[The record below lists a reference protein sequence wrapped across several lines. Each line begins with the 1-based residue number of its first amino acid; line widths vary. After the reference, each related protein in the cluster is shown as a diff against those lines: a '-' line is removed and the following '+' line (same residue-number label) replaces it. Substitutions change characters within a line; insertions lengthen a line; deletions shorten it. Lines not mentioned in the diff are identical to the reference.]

1 MEGLF
6 PRRRFR
12 EFGPNALLTS
22 ADTPPFECI
31 TASRP
36 SSLRAKVRAGCPRVP
51 GVYGMI
57 DAVGELIYVGKAK
70 DLRARLL
77 TYFRPR
83 SRDPKAGRIV
93 HQARILVWEP
103 ATSEFAALLRELE
116 LIRRWQP
123 RFNVQGQPK
132 RRRRCYICLGR
143 RPAAYA
149 YLSTRPSG
157 RGVYCF
163 GPIPASHRA
172 REAVR
177 HINDLFR
184 LRDCPQAQEMV
195 FTDQRELF
203 PLPRAAGCIRYE
215 IRTCLG
221 PCAAACSQAE
231 YSAQVQAARAF
242 LEGRDTRL
250 LSRFQRE
257 MEQAS
262 RELAFERA
270 ATLRDKLDVMT
281 WLVDRLTFMRRAR
294 ARHSFIYPVQGH
306 DGGVVWYLI
315 HQGQARAA
323 IAAPRD
329 EASRAQAVGLI
340 ETIYRKRG
348 LGLWPGEE
356 IDGVLLVAGWF
367 KRHPE
372 ERLNAI
378 APSLMVGPNSKRSE
392 GCPRMAS
399 F

>member
-1 MEGLF
+1 
-6 PRRRFR
+6 
-12 EFGPNALLTS
+12 
-22 ADTPPFECI
+22 
-31 TASRP
+31 
-36 SSLRAKVRAGCPRVP
+36 
-51 GVYGMI
+51 MI

-70 DLRARLL
+70 ELRARLL

-83 SRDPKAGRIV
+83 GRDPKAGRIV
-93 HQARILVWEP
+93 HQARMLVWET

-123 RFNVQGQPK
+123 RFNVQGQPR
-132 RRRRCYICLGR
+132 RRRRCYVCLGR

-149 YLSTRPSG
+149 YLSTRPGG

-163 GPIPASHRA
+163 GPVPASHRA

-177 HINDLFR
+177 HLNDLLR
-184 LRDCPQAQEMV
+184 LRDCPQSQEMV
-195 FTDQRELF
+195 FADQRELF

-221 PCAAACSQAE
+221 PCAAACSQSE
-231 YSAQVQAARAF
+231 YTVQVQGARAF
-242 LEGRDTRL
+242 LEGRDTRVL
-250 LSRFQRE
+250 NRFERE
-257 MEQAS
+257 MEKAS

-270 ATLRDKLDVMT
+270 AALRDKLDVLN

-315 HQGQARAA
+315 HQGQVRAA

-329 EASRAQAVGLI
+329 DAAKANAAALI
-340 ETIYRKRG
+340 ESIFHKRAG
-348 LGLWPGEE
+348 GSGLWPGEE

-372 ERLNAI
+372 ERGRTFK
-378 APSLMVGPNSKRSE
+378 PSTLIGSSAEPCEGAKR
-392 GCPRMAS
+392 
-399 F
+399 

>member
-1 MEGLF
+1 
-6 PRRRFR
+6 
-12 EFGPNALLTS
+12 
-22 ADTPPFECI
+22 
-31 TASRP
+31 
-36 SSLRAKVRAGCPRVP
+36 
-51 GVYGMI
+51 MI
-57 DAVGELIYVGKAK
+57 DAVGELVYVGKAK
-70 DLRARLL
+70 NLRARLL

-93 HQARILVWEP
+93 HQARMLIWEP

-123 RFNVQGQPK
+123 RFNVQGQPR
-132 RRRRCYICLGR
+132 RRRRCYVCLGR

-149 YLSTRPSG
+149 FLSTRPSG
-157 RGVYCF
+157 RGLYCF
-163 GPIPASHRA
+163 GPVPASHRA

-195 FTDQRELF
+195 FADQRELF
-203 PLPRAAGCIRYE
+203 PLLRAAGCIRYE

-262 RELAFERA
+262 HELAFERA
-270 ATLRDKLDVMT
+270 AALRDKLDVMS

-306 DGGVVWYLI
+306 EGGVVWYLI
-315 HQGQARAA
+315 HQGQVRAA
-323 IAAPRD
+323 IPAPRD
-329 EASRAQAVGLI
+329 DASKVQAAALI
-340 ETIYRKRG
+340 ESIYRRRGG

-372 ERLNAI
+372 ERAKAFKPSYLVSRRVPKLARSDAQDNETLTPLGNPII
-378 APSLMVGPNSKRSE
+378 APPHAEARTGFRATRTACKE
-392 GCPRMAS
+392 TQGCQVNDGCDGQ
-399 F
+399 